1 MRVSTELLR
10 VVRFGIVGVAATATH
25 VGTTLLLVE
34 TAGLSPELA
43 TTLGMTLAMWVS
55 YFGHQMFTFGV
66 AADHRTM
73 PIRLTH
79 TPTTCWMYPVAR
91 IKRGIGRRF
100 GPACDSQQ

>member
-1 MRVSTELLR
+1 MKTYLRIVVVGLALSIDPVSAHAQTFAF
-10 VVRFGIVGVAATATH
+10 VY
-25 VGTTLLLVE
+25 
-34 TAGLSPELA
+34 PEE
-43 TTLGMTLAMWVS
+43 M
-55 YFGHQMFTFGV
+55 
-66 AADHRTM
+66 TM